1 MRSYTVHEL
10 SNAPAD
16 GKGIVLVRE
25 GFSWPAAVFA
35 LVWLLLKRQWIVAA
49 FYFALSVL
57 LMAAARWF
65 AATDALM
72 SVMTIMLQGFLGVA
86 AHDLT
91 RWTLARQGYREI
103 GVAAGTD
110 LQEAERDFFRHWSG
124 PIHASAAATARS
136 LTAPVWPRKV
146 AADEHAPLGLFP
158 HAGH

>member
-10 SNAPAD
+10 SGAPAD

-35 LVWLLLKRQWIVAA
+35 LVWLIFKRQWVVAA

-57 LMAAARWF
+57 LMAAANWF
-65 AATDALM
+65 SANEALM

-86 AHDLT
+86 AHDLM

-110 LQEAERDFFRHWSG
+110 LQEAERDFFRNWTGALH
-124 PIHASAAATARS
+124 AATPAATQP
-136 LTAPVWPRKV
+136 LTAPVWPRKSTSDDHV
-146 AADEHAPLGLFP
+146 PLGLFP
-158 HAGH
+158 HAET